1 MGEDRTGMQD
11 GNRDPAGSRTRDIE
25 DYNLSDAPGYL
36 IRRCQQ
42 RAVEIFSQEL
52 GRARLTPRQFAL
64 LLTLARRPG
73 ISQTELVAETSID
86 RSTLGEMIDRLG
98 RRGLVR
104 RRRSGEDQRANTVA
118 ILPAGTALLRECLPA
133 IDRSQA
139 RILKP
144 LPAEMR
150 EAFLNALRLMARDE
164 SAPGPIKRDSTRR
177 RS

>member
-1 MGEDRTGMQD
+1 MQER
-11 GNRDPAGSRTRDIE
+11 NRDPAARPERDIE
-25 DYNLSDAPGYL
+25 AYSLNDAPGYL

-42 RAVEIFSQEL
+42 RAVEIFAQEL
-52 GRARLTPRQFAL
+52 GRTRLTPRQFAL

-86 RSTLGEMIDRLG
+86 RSTLGEMIDRLV

-104 RRRSGEDQRANTVA
+104 RRRSGKDQRANMVA
-118 ILPAGTALLRECLPA
+118 ILPAGIALLRECLPA

-139 RILKP
+139 RIMMP
-144 LPAEMR
+144 LPPETR
-150 EAFLNALRLMARDE
+150 ERFLDALRLMARDQ
-164 SAPGPIKRDSTRR
+164 SAPGPAKRETTRR